1 MAKRHARKQTIRHP
15 SARPLLRKP
24 PSVVTLG
31 VVSSVSEHKVQPT
44 PVKTGTGPPKGM
56 LPPEM
61 EWYVKEDGTWGT
73 RLKSQ
78 FRDSKPVPVK
88 VRTPI
93 MEDKYYNPI
102 RPKTEP
108 KQGYVW
114 AKASPFITGVDSITG
129 LPLRG
134 SISYPGGEVPNYI
147 YLQVPEQ
154 FATATSTGLWEYGY
168 KPLPT
173 PTPSPTPK
181 PILVPTPSPTP
192 MPTPKVKIITIPN
205 WKSPGPV
212 SPPMPP
218 AKGKWEE
225 AATRGNWYQLVSSD
239 IRSVDETGNAIRG
252 MSQGG
257 SQRLSWHW
265 IEVPNNIKV
274 TGSKIYVSTPTPTP
288 IPTIMTSP
296 MPPVG
301 QGSNTKI
308 QIRNSRTG
316 EIKTINYRIGSFL
329 SPQQYIDRNYGK
341 YWSIYVKPSDRTTK
355 PTKKKTRHT
364 RKTTST
370 RAGITSIR

>member
-1 MAKRHARKQTIRHP
+1 MAKRHARKQTVRHP

-168 KPLPT
+168 EPLPT
-173 PTPSPTPK
+173 LSPVPTPKPIPVPTPSPTPK
-181 PILVPTPSPTP
+181 SPWKTLAEAQSFYKARGQKLWYNVDRGGWIIEASFGDTFIP
-192 MPTPKVKIITIPN
+192 WGVNKAFDNLYSEKPRKFPLMKKI
-205 WKSPGPV
+205 
-212 SPPMPP
+212 
-218 AKGKWEE
+218 
-225 AATRGNWYQLVSSD
+225 AT
-239 IRSVDETGNAIRG
+239 
-252 MSQGG
+252 
-257 SQRLSWHW
+257 
-265 IEVPNNIKV
+265 
-274 TGSKIYVSTPTPTP
+274 
-288 IPTIMTSP
+288 
-296 MPPVG
+296 
-301 QGSNTKI
+301 
-308 QIRNSRTG
+308 
-316 EIKTINYRIGSFL
+316 KT
-329 SPQQYIDRNYGK
+329 
-341 YWSIYVKPSDRTTK
+341 
-355 PTKKKTRHT
+355 TKKKTRHT